1 MIKIDTLPK
10 DFFEKAAEHQLQIT
24 ADAIA
29 VETDLDSIGNYASSW
44 VVFSQDTLY
53 VIAAD
58 WAKIETFPMGPDVK
72 EVFAESLV
80 SIGIF
85 TIKTDNGYVE
95 ICKFSNT
102 LVRKFSAFAGV
113 LNKIIKQEPVDENDI
128 EKNVEHRCSVCGKY
142 LPDPNMRMHPKC
154 INRKAILLRLA
165 QYGMPYKWSIVGICV
180 LLLLT
185 TLLSMV
191 GPYLSGTVLF
201 DWVLVD
207 NHGADIWGID
217 LYGNVLPIIG
227 IMILFRLFSMI
238 VSMIYSSFIAKVSGE
253 MVFRIK
259 TDVFEAMQRLSM
271 RFFSNK
277 MTGNLMTRINSDT
290 NEILYFFI
298 DGVPYVITSV
308 LNIVAMGSFM
318 IALNPWLGLLCLI
331 PPPFIFLFFRK
342 FMPKFKKM
350 NNVVFRRRSSMNSHM
365 NDSFSG
371 VRVIKAFGKEEDE
384 VSQFQRRSMSF
395 ADSAIKVD
403 MVSSTVFPIIGQSL
417 YVMTLLVYVIGGL
430 FIIHGGFTFGTM
442 MTYIGYIGI
451 IFNPMSGLAN
461 TVTWASYAMNAANRV
476 FEVIDAQ
483 QEIKDCEQPVALPQ
497 MRGEVSL
504 KNVSFSYEVNKPV
517 LHHITVD
524 VRAGEMI
531 GLVGHSGAGKS
542 TITNLITRL
551 YDVNEGEI
559 TIDGIPIKQIR
570 LEDLRRQIGM
580 VLQDTY
586 LFMGTIAENIAY
598 AKPDATMEEIIQAAK
613 AAHAHDFIVQKPDG
627 YDTVVGVGGADL
639 SGGEKQRLSIA
650 RAILHN
656 PRILILDEATSA
668 LDTETEQHIQ
678 EAMETLV
685 KGRTTFAI
693 AHRLS
698 TLRNADRLMVIEKG
712 KLVELGTHEELYRL
726 EGVYYKLH
734 KLQQEALKIRGIG
747 DGGGGP
753 HRGGRRR

>member
-1 MIKIDTLPK
+1 MIKIDTLPQ
-10 DFFEKAAEHQLQIT
+10 DFFQKAAEHQLQISEE
-24 ADAIA
+24 AIA
-29 VETDLDSIGNYASSW
+29 VETDLDSIGHYASSW
-44 VVFSQDTLY
+44 VVYDQNMLY
-53 VIAAD
+53 LISDD
-58 WAKIETFPMGPDVK
+58 WSKTETFPMGPDVK

-85 TIKTDNGYVE
+85 TLKTERGYIE

-102 LVRKFSAFAGV
+102 LVRKFSTFAGV
-113 LNKIIKQEPVDENDI
+113 LNKILHHEEIDENDI

-154 INRKAILLRLA
+154 INRKAVLLRLA
-165 QYGMPYKWSIVGICV
+165 QYGSPYKWSIIGICV
-180 LLLLT
+180 LLILT

-201 DWVLVD
+201 DWVLKD
-207 NHGADIWGID
+207 NGQADIWGID
-217 LYGNVLPIIG
+217 LYGNILPIIG
-227 IMILFRLFSMI
+227 VMVLFQLFSMG

-253 MVFRIK
+253 MVYRIK

-290 NEILYFFI
+290 NEILFFFI

-308 LNIVAMGSFM
+308 LNIIAMGSFM
-318 IALNPWLGLLCLI
+318 MAMNPWLGILCLI
-331 PPPFIFLFFRK
+331 PPPFIFLFFKK
-342 FMPKFKKM
+342 FMPKFRKM
-350 NNVVFRRRSSMNSHM
+350 NNAVFRRRSRMNGEM

-384 VSQFQRRSMSF
+384 VAQFNRNSMNF
-395 ADSAIKVD
+395 ANSAIKVD
-403 MVSSTVFPIIGQSL
+403 MVSSTIFPIVAQSL

-430 FIIHGGFTFGTM
+430 FIIHGTFTFGTM
-442 MTYIGYIGI
+442 MTYIGYMGI
-451 IFNPMSGLAN
+451 IFNPMSALAN
-461 TVTWASYAMNAANRV
+461 IVTWASYAMNSANRV

-483 QEIKDCEQPVALPQ
+483 QEIKDCENP
-497 MRGEVSL
+497 VSL
-504 KNVSFSYEVNKPV
+504 PNIRGDVSMKNVSFSYEVNKPV

-524 VRAGEMI
+524 VKAGEMI

-559 TIDGIPIKQIR
+559 TIDGVPIKQIR
-570 LEDLRRQIGM
+570 LEDLRSQIGM

-586 LFMGTIAENIAY
+586 LFIGTIAENIAY

-627 YDTVVGVGGADL
+627 YDTIVGVGGADL

-698 TLRNADRLMVIEKG
+698 TLRNANRLMVIEKG

-747 DGGGGP
+747 DGGGP
-753 HRGGRRR
+753 RRGGRRR

>member
-1 MIKIDTLPK
+1 MIKIDTLPNE
-10 DFFEKAAEHQLQIT
+10 FFEKLQLAE
-24 ADAIA
+24 DAFG
-29 VETDLDSIGNYASSW
+29 VETDLDANGNYQASW
-44 VVFSQDTLY
+44 VIYSQNTLY
-53 VIAAD
+53 HV
-58 WAKIETFPMGPDVK
+58 AKDGSELASYAMKPNAK

-80 SIGIF
+80 SIGVF
-85 TIKTDNGYVE
+85 TLQTEDGYIE

-102 LVRKFSAFAGV
+102 LVRKFSTFAGI
-113 LNKIIKQEPVDENDI
+113 LNKILQDEEINEDDV

-142 LPDPNMRMHPKC
+142 LPDPNMKTHPKC

-165 QYGMPYKWSIVGICV
+165 QYGMPFKWSIIGICG
-180 LLLLT
+180 LLILT

-201 DWVLVD
+201 DWVLND
-207 NHGADIWGID
+207 NGKADIWGID
-217 LYGNVLPIIG
+217 LYGNVLPIVG
-227 IMILFRLFSMI
+227 IMVLFQLLSML
-238 VSMIYSSFIAKVSGE
+238 VSMLYSSFIAKVSGE
-253 MVFRIK
+253 MVYRIK
-259 TDVFEAMQRLSM
+259 TDVFEAMQRLSL

-298 DGVPYVITSV
+298 DGLPYVITTV
-308 LNIVAMGSFM
+308 LNIIAMGSFM
-318 IALNPWLGLLCLI
+318 MAMNPWLGILCLI
-331 PPPFIFLFFRK
+331 PPPFIFLFFKK

-350 NNVVFRRRSSMNSHM
+350 NNTVFRRRSSMNSQMH
-365 NDSFSG
+365 DSFSG

-384 VSQFQRRSMSF
+384 VSQFQRRSLNF
-395 ADSAIKVD
+395 ANSAIKVD
-403 MVSSTVFPIIGQSL
+403 MVSSTVFPLIGQSL

-430 FIIHGGFTFGTM
+430 FIIHGDFTFGTM
-442 MTYIGYIGI
+442 MTYIGYMGI
-451 IFNPMSGLAN
+451 IFNPMAAMAN
-461 TVTWASYAMNAANRV
+461 IVTWASYAMNAANRV

-483 QEIKDCEQPVALPQ
+483 QEIKDCENPVALPQ
-497 MRGEVSL
+497 IKGDVTM

-517 LHHITVD
+517 LHGISVE
-524 VRAGEMI
+524 VKAGEMI

-559 TIDGIPIKQIR
+559 FIDGIPIKQIR
-570 LEDLRRQIGM
+570 LEDLRNQIGM

-598 AKPDATMEEIIQAAK
+598 AKPDATMEEIMQAAK

-639 SGGEKQRLSIA
+639 SGGEKQRLAIA

-678 EAMETLV
+678 EAMENLV

-712 KLVELGTHEELYRL
+712 RLVELGTHEELYRL

-747 DGGGGP
+747 GGS
-753 HRGGRRR
+753 GRRRR

>member
-10 DFFEKAAEHQLQIT
+10 DFFQKAAEHQLQIT
-24 ADAIA
+24 EDAIA
-29 VETDLDSIGNYASSW
+29 VETDLDSVGKYASSW
-44 VVFSQDTLY
+44 VVYDRNMLY
-53 VIAAD
+53 LISGD
-58 WAKIETFPMGPDVK
+58 WSKTETFPMGPDVK

-85 TIKTDNGYVE
+85 TLKTENGYIE

-102 LVRKFSAFAGV
+102 LVRKFSAFAGI
-113 LNKIIKQEPVDENDI
+113 LNKILHHEEIDENDI

-165 QYGMPYKWSIVGICV
+165 QYGSPYKWSIIGICV
-180 LLLLT
+180 LLIVT

-201 DWVLVD
+201 DWVLKD
-207 NHGADIWGID
+207 NGQADIWGID
-217 LYGNVLPIIG
+217 LYGNILPIIG
-227 IMILFRLFSMI
+227 VMVLFQLLSMG

-253 MVFRIK
+253 MVYRIK

-290 NEILYFFI
+290 NEILFFFI

-308 LNIVAMGSFM
+308 LNIIAMGSFM
-318 IALNPWLGLLCLI
+318 MAMNPWLGILCLI
-331 PPPFIFLFFRK
+331 PPPFIFLFFKK
-342 FMPKFKKM
+342 FMPKFRKM
-350 NNVVFRRRSSMNSHM
+350 NNAVFRRRSRMNGEM

-384 VSQFQRRSMSF
+384 VAQFNRNSMNF
-395 ADSAIKVD
+395 ANSAIKVD
-403 MVSSTVFPIIGQSL
+403 MVSSTIFPIVGQSL

-430 FIIHGGFTFGTM
+430 FIIHGTFTFGTM
-442 MTYIGYIGI
+442 MTYIGYMGI
-451 IFNPMSGLAN
+451 IFNPMSALAN
-461 TVTWASYAMNAANRV
+461 IVTWASYAMNAANRV

-483 QEIKDCEQPVALPQ
+483 QEIKDCENP
-497 MRGEVSL
+497 VSL
-504 KNVSFSYEVNKPV
+504 PNIRGDVSMKNVSFSYEVNKPV

-524 VRAGEMI
+524 VKAGEMI

-559 TIDGIPIKQIR
+559 TIDGVPIKQIR
-570 LEDLRRQIGM
+570 LEDLRSQIGM

-586 LFMGTIAENIAY
+586 LFIGTIAENIAY
-598 AKPDATMEEIIQAAK
+598 AKPDATMDEIIQAAK

-627 YDTVVGVGGADL
+627 YDTIVGVGGADL

-747 DGGGGP
+747 DGGGP

>member
-1 MIKIDTLPK
+1 MIKIDTLPQ
-10 DFFEKAAEHQLQIT
+10 DFFQKAAEHQLQIT
-24 ADAIA
+24 EDAIA
-29 VETDLDSIGNYASSW
+29 VETDLDSVGKYASSW
-44 VVFSQDTLY
+44 VVYDQNMLY
-53 VIAAD
+53 LISDD
-58 WAKIETFPMGPDVK
+58 WSKTETFPMGPDVK

-85 TIKTDNGYVE
+85 TLKTENGYIE

-102 LVRKFSAFAGV
+102 LVRKFSAFAGI
-113 LNKIIKQEPVDENDI
+113 LNKILHHEEIDENDI

-154 INRKAILLRLA
+154 INRKAVLLRLA
-165 QYGMPYKWSIVGICV
+165 QYGKPYKWSIIGICV
-180 LLLLT
+180 LLLVT

-201 DWVLVD
+201 DWVLKD
-207 NHGADIWGID
+207 NGQADIWGID

-227 IMILFRLFSMI
+227 IMVLFQLFSMA
-238 VSMIYSSFIAKVSGE
+238 VSMLYSSFIAKVSGE
-253 MVFRIK
+253 MVYQIK

-290 NEILYFFI
+290 NEILFFFI
-298 DGVPYVITSV
+298 DGVPQVITSV

-318 IALNPWLGLLCLI
+318 MALNPWLGVLCLI

-350 NNVVFRRRSSMNSHM
+350 NNAVFRRRSRMNGEM

-384 VSQFQRRSMSF
+384 VAQFNRNSMNF
-395 ADSAIKVD
+395 ANSAIKVD
-403 MVSSTVFPIIGQSL
+403 MVSSTIFPIVGQSL

-430 FIIHGGFTFGTM
+430 FIIHGTFTFGTM
-442 MTYIGYIGI
+442 MTYIGYMGI
-451 IFNPMSGLAN
+451 IFNPMSALAN
-461 TVTWASYAMNAANRV
+461 IVTWASYAMNAANRV

-483 QEIKDCEQPVALPQ
+483 QEIKDCENP
-497 MRGEVSL
+497 VSL
-504 KNVSFSYEVNKPV
+504 PNIRGDVSMKNVSFSYEVNKPV

-524 VRAGEMI
+524 VKAGEMI

-559 TIDGIPIKQIR
+559 TIDGVPIKQIR
-570 LEDLRRQIGM
+570 LEDLRSQIGM

-586 LFMGTIAENIAY
+586 LFIGTIAENIAY
-598 AKPDATMEEIIQAAK
+598 AKPDATMDEIIQAAK

-627 YDTVVGVGGADL
+627 YDTIVGVGGADL

-747 DGGGGP
+747 DGGGP